1 MFERG
6 RGMNY
11 KINNDNVFLNLQI
24 FDWTEILRIYL
35 SMRTEI
41 HNLQTKLIVAYLSMC
56 TELHNLQ
63 TKLIFAYIYLCAQS
77 YITYKPS

>member
-35 SMRTEI
+35 SM
-41 HNLQTKLIVAYLSMC
+41 S

-77 YITYKPS
+77 YIIYKPS